1 MRERLNCRYA
11 EPARP
16 PPANSAYRIW
26 QARCNRLEV
35 LERKDNRIRIAFY
48 PRTGRTHQLRV
59 HAAHPLGLH
68 CPIIGDELY
77 GRKAER
83 LYLHAEMLEFTHPV
97 TGKRIS
103 ITQKAD
109 F

>member
-1 MRERLNCRYA
+1 MVELPLCPNPLDRPRQMVHTGYGK
-11 EPARP
+11 PAVTDF
-16 PPANSAYRIW
+16 
-26 QARCNRLEV
+26 EV
-35 LERKDNRIRIAFY
+35 LERKDNRTRIAFY

>member
-1 MRERLNCRYA
+1 MPLPIICLLYT
-11 EPARP
+11 
-16 PPANSAYRIW
+16 S
-26 QARCNRLEV
+26 V
-35 LERKDNRIRIAFY
+35 LERRDKYTRVAFY

-68 CPIIGDELY
+68 CPIMGDELY

-83 LYLHAEMLEFTHPV
+83 LYLHAEALEFVHPV
-97 TGKRIS
+97 TEETIK